1 MSTEDLCAHC
11 TKEIFN
17 RSASEVVNCFMCNS
31 SHHLNCAVINGFQ
44 SCIKNYVWVCNNC
57 FSLKG
62 VLKDVI
68 SSISELKEKL
78 NTLQASVNANEV
90 KYANFEQ
97 NASIIDQTETEIE
110 RDRLGFQEQFHA
122 HERKLEKVVKKQEAT
137 DRRQNVVI
145 YGLDVENK
153 SNRTVLDKVKD
164 VFTTILAHNISISR
178 LFVIPNTNIVRVSL
192 PFQHERSLILRNAKL
207 LRNVEN
213 YGYVYINP
221 DLTREQRFAN
231 KDLRSKL
238 SKVKVQY
245 PKAFIYKNAIV
256 DKNVNGDFVYIYDQP
271 LSHESSP
278 EPVGENRDGEVE
290 TNVVAHNFTPNTFRN
305 VNLNNRRSK
314 PNQPF

>member
-1 MSTEDLCAHC
+1 MSAGDVCAHC
-11 TKEIFN
+11 TKEISN

-44 SCIKNYVWVCNNC
+44 SCIKNYVWVCNIC

-68 SSISELKEKL
+68 SNISELKDKL
-78 NTLQASVNANEV
+78 DSLQARVNANEV
-90 KYANFEQ
+90 KYANFEP
-97 NASIIDQTETEIE
+97 NAINTGQTETGFDI
-110 RDRLGFQEQFHA
+110 DRLVLQEQFQA
-122 HERKLEKVVKKQEAT
+122 HELKLEKIVKKQEAT

-153 SNRTVLDKVKD
+153 SNKTVLDKVKD
-164 VFTTILAHNISISR
+164 VFTIILAHDVSISR

-207 LRNVEN
+207 LKNVEN

-221 DLTREQRFAN
+221 DLTKEQRFAN

-238 SKVKVQY
+238 SKVKDKY
-245 PKAFIYKNAIV
+245 PRAFIYKNSIV
-256 DKNVNGDFVYIYDQP
+256 DKNVNGDFVYIYDQS
-271 LSHESSP
+271 LSRDSSP
-278 EPVGENRDGEVE
+278 EPAGKNREVE
-290 TNVVAHNFTPNTFRN
+290 GGTNETAHNFTPNTFRN
-305 VNLNNRRSK
+305 VNLNSRRSK